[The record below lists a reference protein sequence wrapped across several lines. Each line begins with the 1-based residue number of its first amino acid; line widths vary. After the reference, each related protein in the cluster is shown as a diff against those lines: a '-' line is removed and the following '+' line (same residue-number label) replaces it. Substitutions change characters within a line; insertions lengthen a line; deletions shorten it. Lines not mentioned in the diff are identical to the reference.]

1 MGGRAAGSHSAHA
14 DGSSTPPQPLRAGW
28 RAMKVELNPGTPNA
42 KVVLDVSQFDF
53 DRRAVTWA
61 AARGPGSGAVD
72 HAERIGPERCGW
84 DLRPRPRRTREM
96 KR

>member
-1 MGGRAAGSHSAHA
+1 
-14 DGSSTPPQPLRAGW
+14 
-28 RAMKVELNPGTPNA
+28 
-42 KVVLDVSQFDF
+42 
-53 DRRAVTWA
+53 VTWA

-84 DLRPRPRRTREM
+84 ELPRRTREM